1 MLTGANLPLTYPLP
15 SKKQQNSLKCVFFLL
30 KYYGYS
36 VVNYSIRISYPFE
49 VKLCYFINHKYCVPK
64 LKVFLKL
71 HTYTTDRKKMLGG
84 IRELLAHL
92 LLDLFKGFFKR
103 RAKG

>member
-30 KYYGYS
+30 KCYGYS

>member
-1 MLTGANLPLTYPLP
+1 M
-15 SKKQQNSLKCVFFLL
+15 
-30 KYYGYS
+30 
-36 VVNYSIRISYPFE
+36 
-49 VKLCYFINHKYCVPK
+49 PK

-92 LLDLFKGFFKR
+92 LLDLFKGFFLKEGL
-103 RAKG
+103 KGREVYTKGQNLHLPGNITIV